1 VKDVVIEPNE
11 LVSRIKADHKIQ
23 LKEEELSF
31 TTGKSTTG
39 INGQFV
45 FTQLLIDCLL
55 RLKSSN
61 TDKDELISC
70 CENEYKENSCQLAN
84 LREFRTYYS
93 CRKALWW
100 YTRDSFFYKTL
111 NAAMRK
117 QDIHMLFLYRSFISD
132 IHRQLQYNQL
142 KYSVRV
148 YRSQLMSIDE
158 LTDLQQYITQFISIN
173 SFLST
178 STNRPIALFLMG
190 DTTQSIDLERV
201 LFEIDADP
209 GVVTTR
215 PFADISK
222 YSCFENESEVLFSPG
237 CIFRVNSITPGT
249 AHVWTVQM
257 TLCSDEEHDL
267 KQILAHLKNQIESE
281 EINLRTFG
289 KILWEIGKPD
299 LAEKYFIRFLDE
311 LTTDDPLLIS
321 LYDDLAL
328 IASQKGDY
336 DKCMHWKQKTLQIK
350 SRVEPTHRAKKLKTI
365 TAIGR
370 FY

>member
-1 VKDVVIEPNE
+1 
-11 LVSRIKADHKIQ
+11 
-23 LKEEELSF
+23 
-31 TTGKSTTG
+31 
-39 INGQFV
+39 
-45 FTQLLIDCLL
+45 
-55 RLKSSN
+55 
-61 TDKDELISC
+61 
-70 CENEYKENSCQLAN
+70 
-84 LREFRTYYS
+84 
-93 CRKALWW
+93 
-100 YTRDSFFYKTL
+100 
-111 NAAMRK
+111 
-117 QDIHMLFLYRSFISD
+117 
-132 IHRQLQYNQL
+132 
-142 KYSVRV
+142 
-148 YRSQLMSIDE
+148 MSIDE

-178 STNRPIALFLMG
+178 STNRPIALFHMG

-222 YSCFENESEVLFSPG
+222 YSSFENESEVLFSPG
-237 CIFRVNSITPGT
+237 CIFRLNSITPGT
-249 AHVWTVQM
+249 DHVWTVHM
-257 TLCSDEEHDL
+257 KLCSDEEHDL